1 MADRAT
7 DPAGVRLFQIMRL
20 INIVALLAFLGV
32 LAESLFLQ
40 CGIGEQSCPLC
51 HESAVGVEAFPL
63 RDQHSRCTRGRCVY
77 QLARTWFSL
86 SRNEP
91 TTIMTKSISAQM
103 PTPPSVKI
111 IKMPVPFLPT

>member
-40 CGIGEQSCPLC
+40 CGIGEQSCPLRLVQRSRMVGLALGPVMNLPWGWKPS
-51 HESAVGVEAFPL
+51 HYAISILAAPVGVAFT
-63 RDQHSRCTRGRCVY
+63 SWRGRGFPY
-77 QLARTWFSL
+77 RGT
-86 SRNEP
+86 SRP
-91 TTIMTKSISAQM
+91 RS
-103 PTPPSVKI
+103 
-111 IKMPVPFLPT
+111 